1 VNARAAALRALLRG
15 EDVTASLDATLKDA
29 ELDAR
34 DTGFATE
41 LAYGTTK
48 MRRALEWSVQTALKR
63 PFASLDA
70 ALQWILLLGAY
81 QLLYLDRIPAHGAV
95 DESVK
100 LARAYGHAGTAG
112 LANAVLRAIARERP
126 KPKRPTKEDTIADFA
141 TFASLPDW
149 IAEHYI
155 ARFGFNDALRAAEGL
170 NAPPARAVRLAA
182 GQSPPP
188 DARPSPYGVPE
199 TALVESLTDE
209 ARAYAPQSAESQLAV
224 HLLDPRPGETVLDI
238 CAGRGTKTA
247 MIAQRL
253 GGAGAIFSV
262 DDDDAKLSVL
272 RRDNRRWPNI
282 TAVAADAR
290 KPFAASIPRD
300 VDRALVDAPCSGLGI
315 LGRRSDARWR
325 KAPGDPDRFAAV
337 QRMILA
343 AAADRVRV
351 GGTLLYVTCSTHEAE
366 DEAPVQAF
374 LAGNAQWR
382 AVAIEQ
388 SKQLDVAASRR
399 DGLRLRGPYLQIV
412 PGIHGADGFYYA
424 LLERRSA

>member
-1 VNARAAALRALLRG
+1 MNARAAALHAMLRG
-15 EDVTASLDATLKDA
+15 EDVTAALDATLQEA
-29 ELDAR
+29 GLDAR

-81 QLLYLDRIPAHGAV
+81 QLLYLDRIPPHGAV

-112 LANAVLRAIARERP
+112 LANAVLRAIARDRP
-126 KPKRPTKEDTIADFA
+126 KPKRPIPESTIAEFA

-155 ARFGFNDALRAAEGL
+155 ARFGFDDALRAADGL
-170 NAPPARAVRLAA
+170 NAPPARAVRLET

-188 DARPSPYGVPE
+188 GARPSPYGVPE
-199 TALVESLTDE
+199 TALVESLTDA
-209 ARAYAPQSAESQLAV
+209 ARAYASQSAESQLAV
-224 HLLDPRPGETVLDI
+224 HLLDPRTGETVLDI

-253 GGAGAIFSV
+253 NGSGAIFSV
-262 DDDDAKLSVL
+262 DDDDAKISVL
-272 RRDNRRWPNI
+272 KRDTKRWPNI
-282 TAVAADAR
+282 TAVVADAR
-290 KPFAASIPRD
+290 KLSASIIPRD

-315 LGRRSDARWR
+315 LGRRPDARWR
-325 KAPGDPDRFAAV
+325 KSPGDPERFAPV
-337 QRMILA
+337 QRAILTT
-343 AAADRVRV
+343 AADRVRV
-351 GGTLLYVTCSTHEAE
+351 GGALLYVTCSTHEAE
-366 DEAPVQAF
+366 DEGPVQSF
-374 LAGNAQWR
+374 LAGNEQWR
-382 AVAIEQ
+382 AVTIDGP
-388 SKQLDVAASRR
+388 KLAAGDRSRIR
-399 DGLRLRGPYLQIV
+399 QRGPFLQIV
-412 PGIHGADGFYYA
+412 PGIHGADGFFYA

>member
-1 VNARAAALRALLRG
+1 MTARAAALRALLSG
-15 EDVTASLDATLKDA
+15 EDVTAALDSTLK
-29 ELDAR
+29 ESGLDMR

-63 PFASLDA
+63 PFASLDV
-70 ALQWILLLGAY
+70 ALQSILLLGAY

-100 LARAYGHAGTAG
+100 LAREYGHAGTAG

-126 KPKRPTKEDTIADFA
+126 KPKRPTNEDPIADFA
-141 TFASLPDW
+141 AFASLPDW
-149 IAEHYI
+149 IAEHYVG
-155 ARFGFNDALRAAEGL
+155 RFGFADALRAAEGL
-170 NAPPARAVRLAA
+170 NAPPARAVRLET

-188 DARPSPYGVPE
+188 GASPSPYGVPE
-199 TALVESLTDE
+199 TALVESLTDA
-209 ARAYAPQSAESQLAV
+209 ARAYASQSAESQLAV
-224 HLLDPRPGETVLDI
+224 HLLDPHPGESVLDI

-253 GGAGAIFSV
+253 GGAGAIFSL
-262 DDDDAKLSVL
+262 DDDEAKLSVL
-272 RRDNRRWPNI
+272 RRDTKRWSNI
-282 TAVAADAR
+282 KAVTADAR
-290 KPFAASIPRD
+290 KPFPAIVPRD

-315 LGRRSDARWR
+315 LGRRPDARWR
-325 KAPGDPDRFAAV
+325 KAPGDPARFAAV
-337 QRMILA
+337 QRLILDA
-343 AAADRVRV
+343 AAARVRV

-366 DEAPVQAF
+366 DEAPVQSF
-374 LAGNAQWR
+374 LAGNDQWR
-382 AVAIEQ
+382 AMAIEQ
-388 SKQLDVAASRR
+388 SRQLNVESSRR

-412 PGIHGADGFYYA
+412 PGIRGADGFFYA